1 MTSVMLRQSSV
12 HHELGSLFFCN
23 AAIFFS
29 KNLKKHH
36 NSGPQ
41 QDKHHGPIKH
51 IIVMVG
57 HGGEIDLYSAIY
69 LLTRFIVN
77 NPV

>member
-1 MTSVMLRQSSV
+1 MTCVMLRQSSV

-23 AAIFFS
+23 AAIFFP
-29 KNLKKHH
+29 KILKIHH
-36 NSGPQ
+36 SSGPQ
-41 QDKHHGPIKH
+41 HDKQLSPIKH